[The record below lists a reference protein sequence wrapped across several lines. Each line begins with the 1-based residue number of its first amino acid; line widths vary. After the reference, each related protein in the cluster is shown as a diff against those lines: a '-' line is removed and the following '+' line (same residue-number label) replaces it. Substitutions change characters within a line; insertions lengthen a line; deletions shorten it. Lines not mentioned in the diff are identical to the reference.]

1 MATLTPISNETQ
13 LLIQSIC
20 ASVIK
25 GSWNNLLRPKFGS
38 NDYHLITT
46 TATVRQVLL
55 QLSFYDQSPCLSWA
69 FFKWI
74 ESSVPNYKH
83 SLQSSWTMLYILTKH
98 KHFKTAHV
106 FLENIAFKDFLSTQS
121 VLSSLVKI
129 HDDPDVNSHVLSW
142 LVIVYGKSKM
152 THEAIQV
159 FEHMRVNG
167 FRPHLHACTVLLN
180 SLAKDRLTD
189 TVWKIYKKMVKL
201 GVVSNIH
208 VYNVLLHACCK
219 SGDVEKAEKVLS
231 EMELKL
237 RDANVLLNEMSE
249 RKIEPDNFTCNTL
262 INAYC
267 KIGDMRSALKV
278 KDKMVGAGLKL
289 DQFTYKALIHGFCKA
304 KEIDKAK
311 ELLFGMMD
319 AGFSPSYCTYSWLV
333 DSYCKQQNEE
343 AVIKLPDEL
352 VRRGLCVDVSVYRAI
367 IRRFCKIEKIDC
379 AQRVLGLMKDKGIFG
394 DSVVYTSLAY
404 GYWKVG
410 KVNVTSDILDEM
422 YKKRLMITL
431 KIYRSF
437 NASYA
442 SDSSILITNLNF
454 KCLAVTF
461 LSFEAITA
469 YVDWATSKM
478 IPSSILAGHY
488 QSYSVTL

>member
-20 ASVIK
+20 ASVMK

-46 TATVRQVLL
+46 TETVRQVLL
-55 QLSFYDQSPCLSWA
+55 RLSLYDRSPCLSWA
-69 FFKWI
+69 FFRWI
-74 ESSVPNYKH
+74 ETSVPNYKH
-83 SLQSSWTMLYILTKH
+83 PLQSSWTMLYILTKH
-98 KHFKTAHV
+98 KHFQTAHA

-142 LVIVYGKSKM
+142 LMIVYGNSKM

-180 SLAKDRLTD
+180 SLAKERLTD
-189 TVWKIYKKMVKL
+189 TVWKVYKKMVKL
-201 GVVSNIH
+201 GVVANIH
-208 VYNVLLHACCK
+208 VYNVLLHACSK

-231 EMELKL
+231 EMESKCVFSDL
-237 RDANVLLNEMSE
+237 
-249 RKIEPDNFTCNTL
+249 FTYNTL
-262 INAYC
+262 ISLYYC
-267 KIGDMRSALKV
+267 
-278 KDKMVGAGLKL
+278 
-289 DQFTYKALIHGFCKA
+289 
-304 KEIDKAK
+304 
-311 ELLFGMMD
+311 
-319 AGFSPSYCTYSWLV
+319 
-333 DSYCKQQNEE
+333 YCKQQNEE

-352 VRRGLCVDVSVYRAI
+352 VRRGLCADVSVYRAL

-394 DSVVYTSLAY
+394 DSVIYTSLAY
-404 GYWKVG
+404 AYWKIG

-437 NASYA
+437 SASYS
-442 SDSSILITNLNF
+442 SDSSILSLFWNQVLERH
-454 KCLAVTF
+454 LM
-461 LSFEAITA
+461 
-469 YVDWATSKM
+469 SKN
-478 IPSSILAGHY
+478 ILKDM
-488 QSYSVTL
+488 Q